1 MVFGKK
7 KIFCFLCLLI
17 LSVCIGFFCFFYV
30 KKSRSYEEISL
41 DLNEYAFPYI
51 NVFIEE
57 FQYPMVVDL
66 GSRLEMTLQSEY
78 LKQLSRYPN
87 GQEKWKNFKGNEFV
101 RSNYK
106 IPEATIGSIKFEN
119 IKVTEEF
126 LEEKD
131 DCTIWSDPSVEKT
144 PQKTVGSLGRT
155 LFKSTNLL
163 FDVRKSKMIA
173 TNNFNKLKDSGY
185 DLKTYLKIPFIA
197 NSKGMVLEV
206 DTDIGNL
213 RLFLDTGF
221 TLTMVREQLY
231 PVFIEKVFDYRGL
244 PTCTLKKFSI
254 GGRDF
259 GSKDLFFLKMTKDL
273 QEFDGFLGMDFI
285 KDHVIYIDFSKS
297 EIYIQ

>member
-1 MVFGKK
+1 MRKNHVLWILF
-7 KIFCFLCLLI
+7 F
-17 LSVCIGFFCFFYV
+17 LSVSLVFSLCVWFFAY
-30 KKSRSYEEISL
+30 KKPDYYEDISL
-41 DLNEYAFPYI
+41 KFTDSEIPYI
-51 NVFIEE
+51 DVSIEGL
-57 FQYPMVVDL
+57 QCPMGVDL
-66 GSRLEMTLQSEY
+66 GSRLEMTLQSGY

-87 GQEKWKNFKGNEFV
+87 GEEKWKNFKGNEFV

-106 IPEATIGSIKFEN
+106 IPEAKIGSIKFEN

-131 DCTIWSDPSVEKT
+131 DCTIWSDSSVEKT

-155 LFKSTNLL
+155 LFKSANLL
-163 FDVRKSKMIA
+163 FDIRQSKMIV
-173 TNNFNKLKDSGY
+173 TNNFNKLKDNGY
-185 DLKTYLKIPFIA
+185 DLTNYLKIPFIA

-231 PVFIEKVFDYRGL
+231 PVSIQKVFDYRGL
-244 PTCTLKKFSI
+244 PTCILKKFSI
-254 GGRDF
+254 GGKNF
-259 GSKDLFFLKMTKDL
+259 GSKDLYFLKMAKDL

-297 EIYIQ
+297 ELYIQ